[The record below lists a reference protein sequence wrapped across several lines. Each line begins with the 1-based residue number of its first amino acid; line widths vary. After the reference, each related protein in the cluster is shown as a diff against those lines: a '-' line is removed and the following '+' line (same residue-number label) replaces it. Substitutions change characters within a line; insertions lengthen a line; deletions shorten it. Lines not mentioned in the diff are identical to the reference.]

1 MAKRLVKRYKGLKPI
16 YRFLLAFIILACLF
30 TSVFLMQ
37 LSLKKE
43 KSQGQELL
51 YTYNINQNLDYK
63 VYLYDN
69 SFIDE
74 PYLKSGQ
81 MYVSDLVKNINVTFL
96 FNYSGTKNVNLDY
109 NYKIDGEINGEYPS
123 TTSAASTE
131 DTKVWNKSYTF
142 LDTQTKH
149 VNNSPSFT
157 INEDL
162 NIDFSQY
169 NKEVITFKNQ
179 LGLPINASLKVTM
192 TININGISDGN
203 KINDEKKIILDIP
216 LGKQAFSITEDY
228 KKTDSTQIFNTIEK
242 IKALNTTEMKIGIAI
257 FGLAIMLFIVSF
269 KAIFNIQKK
278 TKYNREL
285 DKILKDYGEIIV
297 EVVDPIIV
305 NDLDIINVK
314 NIEEMI
320 DLEEE
325 LRIPITFYEEIPN
338 KKGIFIIVHNNI
350 IYQYTLLDEEN

>member
-16 YRFLLAFIILACLF
+16 YRFLLAFIILACIF
-30 TSVFLMQ
+30 ISVFLMQ

-43 KSQGQELL
+43 KSQGQDLL

-69 SFIDE
+69 SFIDD
-74 PYLKSGQ
+74 PYLKPGQ
-81 MYVSDLVKNINVTFL
+81 MYVSDLVKNIELNFL
-96 FNYSGTKNVNLDY
+96 FNYSGNKKVNLDY

-123 TTSAASTE
+123 TTSAIDTT
-131 DTKVWNKSYTF
+131 DTKVWNKTYSF
-142 LDTQTKH
+142 LDTTNKTIKE
-149 VNNSPSFT
+149 NPSFT
-157 INEDL
+157 INEKV
-162 NIDFSQY
+162 NIDFANY

-179 LGLPINASLKVTM
+179 LGLPINASLKITM
-192 TININGISDGN
+192 TININGTCDGS

-228 KKTDSTQIFNTIEK
+228 KKTDSTQIFNTVEK
-242 IKALNTTEMKIGIAI
+242 VKALNQTEMKIGIAI
-257 FGLAIMLFIVSF
+257 FGLAIMIFIVSF

-278 TKYNREL
+278 TKYNKDL

-297 EVVDPIIV
+297 EVIDPIIQ

-338 KKGIFIIVHNNI
+338 KKGIFVIVHNNI
-350 IYQYTLLDEEN
+350 IYQYTLIDEE